1 MNSEKEMLEQ
11 MKNDLDKLNDMLKKS
26 EGKNYYRKEKAK
38 VICKIIAPF
47 VGFTGTISSLYFLI
61 FGVPFMKHNIKA
73 YLNKE
78 TTTYDDNTKSVYEYY
93 QKKQSIKPMLYVY
106 GTWVKESDYFVR
118 DVSLYTVSGEEDDIF
133 EEGILVSSGKEKN
146 MEITDNHKYK
156 LMTYDVDKNE
166 FNYVLES
173 NDATIV
179 RNVCYILAVFI
190 SCLCGFAY
198 NESKIK
204 IYKKTLTDLK
214 ENYYEEYVKLEK
226 IFKSRVENY
235 ELLSGEHYER

>member
-47 VGFTGTISSLYFLI
+47 VEFTGTISSLYFLI
-61 FGVPFMKHNIKA
+61 LGVPFMKHNTKA

-93 QKKQSIKPMLYVY
+93 RNKEIVKPMLYVY

-133 EEGILVSSGKEKN
+133 EEGIFVSSGK
-146 MEITDNHKYK
+146 
-156 LMTYDVDKNE
+156 
-166 FNYVLES
+166 
-173 NDATIV
+173 
-179 RNVCYILAVFI
+179 
-190 SCLCGFAY
+190 
-198 NESKIK
+198 
-204 IYKKTLTDLK
+204 
-214 ENYYEEYVKLEK
+214 
-226 IFKSRVENY
+226 
-235 ELLSGEHYER
+235 

>member
-1 MNSEKEMLEQ
+1 
-11 MKNDLDKLNDMLKKS
+11 
-26 EGKNYYRKEKAK
+26 
-38 VICKIIAPF
+38 
-47 VGFTGTISSLYFLI
+47 
-61 FGVPFMKHNIKA
+61 
-73 YLNKE
+73 
-78 TTTYDDNTKSVYEYY
+78 
-93 QKKQSIKPMLYVY
+93 MLYIY

-133 EEGILVSSGKEKN
+133 EEGILVSSGKEKT

-179 RNVCYILAVFI
+179 KRVGYILAVLI
-190 SCLCGFAY
+190 SSLCGFAY